1 MTQLSKVARKKLGSF
16 ALQSL
21 RVCVVAFQVYTQLKK
36 KNGLIDLMV

>member
-1 MTQLSKVARKKLGSF
+1 MEMWMKVARKKLGSF

-36 KNGLIDLMV
+36 KEWFD